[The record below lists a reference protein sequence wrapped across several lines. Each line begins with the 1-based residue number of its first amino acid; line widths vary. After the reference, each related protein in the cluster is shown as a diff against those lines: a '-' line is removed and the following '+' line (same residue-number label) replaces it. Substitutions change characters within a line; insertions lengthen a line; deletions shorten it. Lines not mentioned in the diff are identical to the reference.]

1 MLGVVSQ
8 QCWVRLHIAWGSLE
22 LRHVSLPHLRVVL
35 LLKLCSVKKLKES
48 DFSSFLT
55 LFFLW
60 KNHSNVRWSVSVEDQ
75 RSSFV
80 FALKENRRSLFAS
93 EKLLLV
99 RVAPQLEIY
108 PWTLLLLR
116 NAPHLVGKAPI
127 EETRTEK
134 REGAGKKDSEI
145 NKRFIRLSS

>member
-1 MLGVVSQ
+1 MGVVAQ

-22 LRHVSLPHLRVVL
+22 LRHVSLPHQRVVL
-35 LLKLCSVKKLKES
+35 LLKLCSVKKIKREWFFVIPNT
-48 DFSSFLT
+48 FSYG
-55 LFFLW
+55 
-60 KNHSNVRWSVSVEDQ
+60 KIIQMSVE
-75 RSSFV
+75 V
-80 FALKENRRSLFAS
+80 FPLKTSIAASCLPSKKTQGPFFAS

-134 REGAGKKDSEI
+134 REGAGKKAREI
-145 NKRFIRLSS
+145 LKRFIRLRS